1 MFSDGLSE
9 INNACR
15 AELEEITEK
24 TSGLIRSWYDK
35 AQLGESLTIPSVVR
49 YSNDE
54 TLYFVHKMLRSRF
67 ENLWTVVENGEFIV
81 KKVSKKDYE
90 QLSSKYLLENETI
103 DNLLGFTKIF
113 RDLVALKKPIV
124 GHNCY
129 HDLLLLIDNFYTSL
143 PEKYNEFKELVL
155 QLFPAVFD
163 TKSISY
169 GLKHNIP
176 EDKRWDDKSNMSDPV
191 HIAIIIINFRFEY
204 VI

>member
-1 MFSDGLSE
+1 MFSEALSE

-15 AELEEITEK
+15 AELEEIIEK

-35 AQLGESLTIPSVVR
+35 AQLGERLTIPSVCTDR

-54 TLYFVHKMLRSRF
+54 TLYFVHKMFRSRF

-81 KKVSKKDYE
+81 KKVSKSDYE
-90 QLSSKYLLENETI
+90 KLTSKYVLENETI
-103 DNLLGFTKIF
+103 DNLLGFAKIF
-113 RDLVALKKPIV
+113 RLLATLKKPIV

-129 HDLLLLIDNFYTSL
+129 HDLLLLIDHFDSPL
-143 PEKYNEFKELVL
+143 PEKYSEFKELVM

-169 GLKHNIP
+169 AIRRNVP
-176 EDKRWDDKSNMSDPV
+176 EDKQWDDKSNMSDLAY
-191 HIAIIIINFRFEY
+191 IAIIIKGL
-204 VI
+204 